1 MVYLTRFSE
10 TQGYAVW
17 NDGVNSEKQ
26 TENNEQ
32 RSGCSP
38 VEHII
43 KATAWKDRGKPLEM
57 SGQSVSQP
65 KNQAGHLIN
74 RARRAKMLREIFG
87 KDLVVVL

>member
-1 MVYLTRFSE
+1 MVYLTSFSE
-10 TQGYAVW
+10 THGYAAR
-17 NDGVNSEKQ
+17 NSGVNSEKR

-32 RSGCSP
+32 RSGCSL

-65 KNQAGHLIN
+65 KNQPGHLIN
-74 RARRAKMLREIFG
+74 S
-87 KDLVVVL
+87 